1 MKKLI
6 AMMLAVL
13 MLCALTACSENP
25 GTSTTTTPPPAEG
38 FTFTY
43 QGVALTPG
51 AQFDAASLPQVE
63 SFENP
68 NCAGEGKFITYM
80 HDAMELTV
88 NVIGDKTVIFSFY
101 LTDANT
107 ATAEGLHLGDDVA
120 RISELYGQ
128 GTISDYG
135 ESIAFTKGA
144 SQLLV
149 MVDAETVSSIEYRL
163 A

>member
-6 AMMLAVL
+6 ALMLAVL

-51 AQFDAASLPQVE
+51 AQFDAAKLPQVDN
-63 SFENP
+63 FENP

-88 NVIGDKTVIFSFY
+88 NVIGDKTVIFSIF

-107 ATAEGLHLGDDVA
+107 PTAEGLYLGDDAA
-120 RISELYGQ
+120 RISELYGA
-128 GTISDYG
+128 GTASDDGATITY
-135 ESIAFTKGA
+135 TKGVT
-144 SQLLV
+144 QLVV
-149 MVDAETVSSIEYRL
+149 MTDSEMVSSIEYRL